1 MKFTV
6 IVFGCQMN
14 YADTARIKSVLQNCG
29 WESVETI
36 EEADLVIFDTCS
48 VRQKSEDKVTG
59 KLMEVPRDKK
69 VWITGCMIQ
78 HNLRNTVVK
87 RKTKGKTVKGLMGV
101 GNFVGT
107 VQTIDPL
114 VIGFSNLEIEEF
126 RPKV

>member
-6 IVFGCQMN
+6 VVFGCQMN

-29 WESVETI
+29 WDFVETI

-59 KLMEVPRDKK
+59 KLTQVPRDKK

-87 RKTKGKTVKGLMGV
+87 RQTK
-101 GNFVGT
+101 
-107 VQTIDPL
+107 
-114 VIGFSNLEIEEF
+114 
-126 RPKV
+126 